1 MRSLCWLNFIYI
13 FYQKTEGQTTIQ
25 GSENLSRV
33 HPCLS
38 HLLPGISSPFL
49 SCFRPSQ
56 HGMVVGSLSQA
67 SFPSQP
73 GAGHSTPC
81 HLTKTQPPL
90 EAVLLKHLHP
100 QTQATPQDT
109 RSMCAA
115 AARPPQRAC
124 TPGTAKLGPAHP
136 LFPASGRAM
145 GFFPVTKIYCLA

>member
-56 HGMVVGSLSQA
+56 HGMAVGSLSQA

-73 GAGHSTPC
+73 GAGHSTQG

-100 QTQATPQDT
+100 RTQATPWDT
-109 RSMCAA
+109 RSMRAA
-115 AARPPQRAC
+115 VARLPQRAC